1 MEDGRIKLGLGN
13 AGFVVPMG
21 FPWGD
26 VKKSIACIR
35 LEVWREAK
43 ANCLDRKLSVQYYKP

>member
-13 AGFVVPMG
+13 VGLAVPMK

-26 VKKSIACIR
+26 VKKSIGVIR
-35 LEVWREAK
+35 LEVCGEAK
-43 ANCLDRKLSVQYYKP
+43 ANCLDQELLVQYYKP